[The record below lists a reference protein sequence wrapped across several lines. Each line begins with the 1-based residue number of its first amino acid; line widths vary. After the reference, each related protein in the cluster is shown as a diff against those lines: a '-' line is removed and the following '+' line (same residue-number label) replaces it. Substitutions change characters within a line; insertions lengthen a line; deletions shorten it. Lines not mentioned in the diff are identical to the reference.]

1 MARNTGLEYIR
12 GDYVAFVDSD
22 DYVSDDYIQV
32 MYDAIKATGCAIS
45 QCRFTYTKGEKLKE
59 NRGTGAFRIYR
70 GNSLM
75 EKLYGNVPG
84 SVHFFSSGNYSY
96 RNPDQFFHSI
106 SSRPSVIRKAES
118 MKMRRPPIC
127 FLMRRRSWYL

>member
-1 MARNTGLEYIR
+1 M
-12 GDYVAFVDSD
+12 DSD
-22 DYVSDDYIQV
+22 DYVSDDYIQI

-75 EKLYGNVPG
+75 EKAL
-84 SVHFFSSGNYSY
+84 
-96 RNPDQFFHSI
+96 
-106 SSRPSVIRKAES
+106 RK
-118 MKMRRPPIC
+118 
-127 FLMRRRSWYL
+127 